1 MATTDRDWAGPK
13 DSLHD
18 ASLFITRVLV
28 QQQQYYCLQFL
39 DHFRIL
45 DAVPLSP
52 GSAPYATVAA
62 RTGVPEARLKAVA
75 RMVMTIGFLAEA
87 PDGSS
92 LKHSALS
99 SNFVENEHMRIQL
112 RHLVEKTVPLMGAFT
127 RATELWGDTKAP
139 NQTAYNLAFDTEL
152 PFFEHLKARK
162 DLSDEFDSY
171 MKSQAVAHSGAR
183 VDHVLR
189 GFDWATLKAEAVVVD
204 VGGGAGAAAKTLA
217 MAHPGLRIVV
227 QDLAGPIQNARE
239 QLALLPREVT
249 GRISLQQHDMFDEQP
264 VLGADVYFLRTILHD
279 WPDAECVR
287 ILQRLV
293 AAMKPESRIVI
304 MDMVLPAP
312 GAGSSLF
319 EAALRQKDLAMT
331 QTFNAREREASEWES
346 LIAAVDER
354 VAIRGIRRPEGSQHS
369 VIEVGFHK
377 RI

>member
-1 MATTDRDWAGPK
+1 MATTNGAGPK

-18 ASLFITRVLV
+18 ASLFMTQLLV

-45 DAVPLSP
+45 DAVPLNP
-52 GSAPYATVAA
+52 RSAPYDIVAA
-62 RTGVPEARLKAVA
+62 QTGVPEPRLRAVA
-75 RMVMTIGFLAEA
+75 RMVMTTGFLAET

-92 LKHSALS
+92 LHHSALS
-99 SNFVENEHMRIQL
+99 ATFVENEHMRIQL

-139 NQTAYNLAFDTEL
+139 NQTAYNLAFETSL
-152 PFFEHLKARK
+152 PFFEHLKSRP

-183 VDHVLR
+183 VDHVLH
-189 GFDWATLKAEAVVVD
+189 GFDWAALKAEAVVVD
-204 VGGGAGAAAKTLA
+204 IGGGAGAAAKTLA
-217 MAHPGLRIVV
+217 TAHPDLRVVV
-227 QDLAGPIQNARE
+227 QDLAGPIRNARE
-239 QLALLPREVT
+239 QLALLPQEIAA
-249 GRISLQQHDMFDEQP
+249 RISLQQHDIVDAQL
-264 VLGADVYFLRTILHD
+264 VRGADVYFLRTIIHD
-279 WPDAECVR
+279 WPDAESIT
-287 ILQRLV
+287 ILRRLV

-331 QTFNAREREASEWES
+331 QTFNAREREVSEWEG
-346 LIAAVDER
+346 LITAVDDR
-354 VAIRGIRRPEGSQHS
+354 VAILEIRRPEGSQHS
-369 VIEVGFHK
+369 VIEVGFRK
-377 RI
+377 SG